1 MKSSSVGKI
10 VSLLL
15 CGAMLTGIPVSA
27 APTLA
32 ERLDYKD
39 YEDFSDIVYDTN
51 YYSDYHSANEEEYP
65 AESTK
70 LSIDIY
76 SISCEGAKPE
86 IKQDAE
92 KGNVLCWREDTKA
105 LSSTVEVAQAG
116 FYNLSFS
123 YYPID
128 GNSLSISRGIKIDGE
143 YPFDEASNFALCRR
157 FVDSD
162 RPKEN
167 NLGDDLMP
175 QQEEVKT
182 WLQEKVWD
190 NQGAYGA
197 PLEFY
202 LTAGKHTVTL
212 EYIDQ
217 PMLVSEI
224 AFTAAS
230 KLPDYKEALSQYKAN
245 GAENAKETIRFEAED
260 FDRIVGKSASSILI
274 ASDSDETLTPKAT
287 VKKKFNLIGGS
298 SWSTGGDSITWKF
311 EVPKTG
317 LYKIALRSVQNGNNG
332 IPVYRTVE
340 IDGEIPFAQMAD
352 YAFPYN
358 ARWNTHII
366 GDGEEPYLFYLTE
379 GEHTLKMTAVEGK
392 KAEINQNIEKANSK
406 LQACYQNIVMVTG
419 QSPDLNYDYE
429 LDKSIAGLGD
439 DLQEVVDILED
450 CRKMLSEITNK
461 TSTVENSMTQVK
473 ATIEKYR
480 NDFDAIPAGLD
491 DFTSSMTG
499 MGDWLTTLKSS
510 ALAVDY
516 IQIAAPDEELANPR
530 QSMFDRVINAFRN
543 LILSYTKDYNAIG
556 SVGEGAGEDAKE
568 LKVWISR
575 SKEWAE
581 ILKELAD
588 SEFAVKNNVNLSF
601 NLLPEGAFSGT
612 VNTLLLAVNAGK
624 APDVVLNM
632 TPNNTAEYAVRGVI
646 KNLNEFDDFKEYS
659 GYTLSELYNPISYGD
674 AVYGLPESLSFT
686 VMFYRTD
693 MFERLHMT
701 VPNTWDDVYNVLL
714 PKLNQYK
721 LNMFIPQRYD
731 IFLFQ
736 NGGEYYS
743 ADGKTSALSG
753 EAAYNAFDRFIKNY
767 TEYGFPYNVSFY
779 NRFRTGELV
788 IGIGG
793 MAEYMSIAYA
803 APELKGKWAIAPVPA
818 TVSEDGTLDRSV
830 GTALQTV
837 SVIMEDSEVKDEAW
851 EFLKWWMNAETQTE
865 YSKRL
870 ESRLGISSRWGS
882 GNYEA
887 FCSLAWSTADLA
899 VIKES
904 LKGVREA
911 SYVPGGYFT
920 ARHITNAIARCITGG
935 YTPRDSLEEAVEQ
948 INIELE
954 RKRRDFGIEE

>member
-15 CGAMLTGIPVSA
+15 CGAMLTGIHVSA

-51 YYSDYHSANEEEYP
+51 YYSDYHSAKEEEYP
-65 AESTK
+65 AEGTK

-245 GAENAKETIRFEAED
+245 GAENAKETVRFEAED

-298 SWSTGGDSITWKF
+298 SWSTGGDSIAWKF
-311 EVPKTG
+311 EIPKTG

-340 IDGEIPFAQMAD
+340 IDGEIPFAQMAE

-358 ARWNTHII
+358 SRWNTHII

-556 SVGEGAGEDAKE
+556 SVGEGAGKDAKE

-659 GYTLSELYNPISYGD
+659 GYTLSELYNPISYGG

-743 ADGKTSALSG
+743 ADGKTSALSS

-767 TEYGFPYNVSFY
+767 TEYGFPYNVNFY

-818 TVSEDGTLDRSV
+818 TVSEDGTIGRSV

-837 SVIMEDSEVKDEAW
+837 SVIMEDSEVKNEAW

-911 SYVPGGYFT
+911 PYVPGGYFT